1 MTSVAAR
8 HAERLADRAIRAL
21 QRNGF
26 DARFVPTAAEAAS
39 AVLAFAQ
46 PGKSVG
52 FGGSMTVAAL
62 GVKEELAR
70 RGAVLLDHNAPGL
83 SPAEK
88 REIQRRQL
96 SCDLFLS
103 SSNALTLD
111 GELVNV
117 DGNGNRVAAL
127 SFGPA
132 KTVVVIGAN
141 KIVRDEAAAW
151 ERVELRAGPM
161 NAVRLDRQTPCVKAG
176 ACQDCEGDTRI
187 CRVYQVLR
195 RRPTL
200 TDFTVIVVGEPLGY

>member
-1 MTSVAAR
+1 MIVNKGVALAVPGRGAAAGILRAPRIRQATPCRAAR
-8 HAERLADRAIRAL
+8 TRSPRMSTVAPRHYESLSERAVRAL
-21 QRNGF
+21 ARNGF
-26 DARFVPTAAEAAS
+26 DAHFVASAAEAAER
-39 AVLAFAQ
+39 VLAFAQ

-70 RGAVLLDHNAPGL
+70 RGALLLDHNAPGL

-88 REIQRRQL
+88 REVQRRQL
-96 SCDLFLS
+96 TCDLFLS
-103 SSNALTLD
+103 SSNAVTLE

-132 KTVVVIGAN
+132 KTVVVVGAN

-151 ERVELRAGPM
+151 ERLETHAAPM
-161 NAVRLDRQTPCVKAG
+161 NASRLGKQTPCV
-176 ACQDCEGDTRI
+176 
-187 CRVYQVLR
+187 
-195 RRPTL
+195 
-200 TDFTVIVVGEPLGY
+200 

>member
-1 MTSVAAR
+1 MNAVAAR
-8 HAERLADRAIRAL
+8 HYETLAERAVRAL
-21 QRNGF
+21 ALNGF
-26 DARFVPTAAEAAS
+26 DAHFVATAAEAAS
-39 AVLAFAQ
+39 RVLAFAQ

-62 GVKEELAR
+62 GVKDELAK

-83 SPAEK
+83 TPAEK
-88 REIQRRQL
+88 REVQRRQL
-96 SCDLFLS
+96 TCDLFLS

-127 SFGPA
+127 AFGPW
-132 KTVVVIGAN
+132 KIVVVVGAN
-141 KIVRDEAAAW
+141 KIVQDEAAAW
-151 ERVELRAGPM
+151 ERLETHAGPM
-161 NAVRLDRQTPCVKAG
+161 NAVRIGRQTPCVKAG
-176 ACQDCEGDTRI
+176 SCQDCEGETRI

-195 RRPTL
+195 RRPSL